1 MKKRLGLIAILCM
14 LCGFAAGGLGVWL
27 YFHAETQLD
36 LSRSL
41 QRQAVELEDQSDA
54 VKGTP
59 EEGRLMAESQRY
71 DAQARDALDAAKRER
86 RFAVASGI
94 GSLILILLS
103 VVLIILNIKSKEVD
117 SI

>member
-1 MKKRLGLIAILCM
+1 MKKRLGLIAILCL

-27 YFHAETQLD
+27 YFHAQTALD

-59 EEGRLMAESQRY
+59 EEARLINEKEKY

-86 RFAVASGI
+86 KFAVASGI
-94 GSLILILLS
+94 ASLALILLS
-103 VVLIILNIKSKEVD
+103 VVMIILNIKSKESD
-117 SI
+117 SA

>member
-1 MKKRLGLIAILCM
+1 MKKRLGLIAILC
-14 LCGFAAGGLGVWL
+14 LFCGFAAGGFGVWL
-27 YFHAETQLD
+27 YFHAQEELD
-36 LSRSL
+36 SSRSL

-59 EEGRLMAESQRY
+59 EESRLMNESQKY

-86 RFAVASGI
+86 KFAVASGI
-94 GSLILILLS
+94 GSLALILLS
-103 VVLIILNIKSKEVD
+103 VVMIILNVKSKEVD